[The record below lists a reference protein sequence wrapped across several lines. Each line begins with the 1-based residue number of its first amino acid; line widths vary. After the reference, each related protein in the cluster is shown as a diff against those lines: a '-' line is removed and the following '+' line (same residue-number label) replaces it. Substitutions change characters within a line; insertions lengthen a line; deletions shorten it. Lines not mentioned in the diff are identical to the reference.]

1 MSEVTGN
8 GRQDVDTIE
17 PIYEELAERFMGADR
32 YYVPRIVKALVS
44 LEAAGMMRE
53 LPSPVEEIARKLNL
67 AAEKVQTALDDCVKK
82 GICVR
87 KPNGEIMQSM
97 TVVMIG
103 DLGSINPHVAHLFP
117 EEYFELTAGL
127 MQDKKNLAAMA
138 ELEKAQMEGMNE
150 GRPLHRVVPK
160 WRSIKNVPGVMPSE
174 NMRELLKPY
183 DGRLSA
189 TQCACRRLMNERGCA
204 VNDGTHPDEGLCIR
218 FGSAADYLVGEGVGN
233 YLSSDAVLKNLDRLD
248 ISPAYHMIDNVRDTK
263 FVCNCCS
270 CCCCVLKPRVIEGV
284 RLKDHL
290 SPSRF
295 LCEVSKKKC
304 KGCGICITKCPFE
317 AIATKGNGKGA
328 VVDAEKCMGCGNC
341 VINCPE
347 KAMKMKIVRPPEHI
361 PEIGVYTTNDFFD
374 ALKE

>member
-1 MSEVTGN
+1 MSEATGN
-8 GRQDVDTIE
+8 GGRDVDTIE
-17 PIYEELAERFMGADR
+17 PIYEELAERFMGADK
-32 YYVPRIVKALVS
+32 YYVPRIVRSLVS
-44 LEAAGMMRE
+44 LEAAEMMRE

-67 AAEKVQTALDDCVKK
+67 DAEKVQAALDDCVKK
-82 GICVR
+82 GVCVR

-103 DLGSINPHVAHLFP
+103 DLGSINPHVADLFP

-127 MQDKKNLAAMA
+127 MQDKKTLTIMA
-138 ELEKAQMEGMNE
+138 EFEKAQMEGMNE

-174 NMRELLKPY
+174 DMRELLKPY

-233 YLSSDAVLKNLDRLD
+233 YLSSDDVLRNLGRLD
-248 ISPAYHMIDNVRDTK
+248 RDTK
-263 FVCNCCS
+263 FNCNCCS
-270 CCCCVLKPRVIEGV
+270 CCCCVLKPRVIDGV
-284 RLKDHL
+284 NLKDHL

-295 LCEVSKKKC
+295 LCAVSKEKC
-304 KGCGICITKCPFE
+304 KGCGVCVEKCPFD
-317 AIATKGNGKGA
+317 AITTSGNGKRA
-328 VVDAEKCMGCGNC
+328 VIDAEKCMGCGNC
-341 VINCPE
+341 AINCPE
-347 KAMKMKIVRPPEHI
+347 EAIKMKIVRPPEHI
-361 PEIGVYTTNDFFD
+361 PETGVYTTNDFFD